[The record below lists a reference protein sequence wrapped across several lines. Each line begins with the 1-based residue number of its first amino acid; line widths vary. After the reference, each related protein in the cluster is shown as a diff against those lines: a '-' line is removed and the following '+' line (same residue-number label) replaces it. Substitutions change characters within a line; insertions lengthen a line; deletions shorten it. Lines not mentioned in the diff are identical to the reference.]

1 MTPKETLPLTE
12 RPAWKALTG
21 HFHQVGDLHLRQLF
35 KDDPGRGERLTAQA
49 VGLYLD
55 YSKHRLTDETFK
67 LLLQLAAESG
77 LKDRIDAMF
86 RGEKINV
93 TEKRAVLHVAL
104 RAPKGAAIMVD
115 GDNVVPLVHAV
126 LDKMTGFSQKMRS
139 WRLARPL
146 VAGDPLISGVRRHKY
161 YSYLYLP
168 SPRPNQSVFL
178 YNKKTAH
185 LKHLWSLPNAKV
197 MAIVSEMPTVDKKWQ
212 RTKNWC
218 DSFFDGSF
226 WHTIRDMHKITMP
239 SETEYLN
246 ANREKLIQAGCKVP
260 QTRFT
265 DPFDFSKVSIN
276 KIVDTKTASA
286 E

>member
-1 MTPKETLPLTE
+1 MAKRKTAGELSL
-12 RPAWKALTG
+12 KAASDNAVYDPHEVADALSAD
-21 HFHQVGDLHLRQLF
+21 VIEQLQIC
-35 KDDPGRGERLTAQA
+35 GA
-49 VGLYLD
+49 
-55 YSKHRLTDETFK
+55 KHAPIFDE
-67 LLLQLAAESG
+67 E
-77 LKDRIDAMF
+77 
-86 RGEKINV
+86 EYCV
-93 TEKRAVLHVAL
+93 VLV
-104 RAPKGAAIMVD
+104 
-115 GDNVVPLVHAV
+115 
-126 LDKMTGFSQKMRS
+126 
-139 WRLARPL
+139 